1 MAGNNNVC
9 KTIWKKRKQRK
20 HNEKYVCC
28 FFKVW
33 NLKSTITYK
42 CGRVVLSH
50 TSANSYSFHLPCT
63 ILSNV
68 YFYICTFTFLFLFDW
83 SQSKAVLLIKWV
95 SHLCFC
101 IRSTISQLN
110 KQTATAEK
118 EKLYTLSNII
128 YIQF

>member
-1 MAGNNNVC
+1 MSVKQYGRSGN
-9 KTIWKKRKQRK
+9 KKKY
-20 HNEKYVCC
+20 NEKYVCC
-28 FFKVW
+28 FFTVW
-33 NLKSTITYK
+33 NLKSTIMYK
-42 CGRVVLSH
+42 CGRVVLTH
-50 TSANSYSFHLPCT
+50 TLANSYSFHLPCT